1 MEHRPAPGAADARR
15 TPMNPNFLDFEQ
27 PIADLQAKIE
37 ELRLVGNDN
46 ALNISDEISRLQDKS
61 STLTGTIFG
70 NLSSWQ
76 ISQLSRHPRRPYT
89 LDYIEH
95 IFTEFD
101 ELHGDRHFSDDAA
114 IVGGTARL
122 NGEPVMV
129 IGHQKGREVREKV
142 RRNFGMPRPE
152 GYRKACRL
160 MEMAERFKLPIL
172 TFIDTPGAYPG
183 IDAEERNQSEAIAWN
198 LRVMARLKTPI
209 IATVIGEGGSGGALA
224 IGVCDQLNMLQYSTY
239 SVISPEGCASIL
251 WKTAEKAPDAA
262 EAMGITAERLK
273 GLGIVD
279 KVIAEPLGGAHR
291 DPAAAAESIRQE
303 LVAQLKS
310 LRKLDDAKL
319 LERRYERLMSYGV
332 A

>member
-1 MEHRPAPGAADARR
+1 
-15 TPMNPNFLDFEQ
+15 MNPNFLDFEQ

-46 ALNISDEISRLQDKS
+46 SLNISDEISRLQEKS
-61 STLTGTIFG
+61 STLTESIFG
-70 NLSSWQ
+70 NLTSWQ
-76 ISQLSRHPRRPYT
+76 IARLARHPRRPYT
-89 LDYIEH
+89 LDYIPQL
-95 IFTEFD
+95 FTEFE

-122 NGEPVMV
+122 DGQPVMV

-160 MEMAERFKLPIL
+160 MEMAERFKIPIL

-251 WKTAEKAPDAA
+251 WKTADKAPDAA

-279 KVIAEPLGGAHR
+279 KVIDEPLGGAHR
-291 DPAAAAESIRQE
+291 DLNKVSQTLQASLIE
-303 LVAQLKS
+303 QLDMLKGMDS
-310 LRKLDDAKL
+310 KALLD
-319 LERRYERLMSYGV
+319 RRYQRLMSYGL
-332 A
+332 